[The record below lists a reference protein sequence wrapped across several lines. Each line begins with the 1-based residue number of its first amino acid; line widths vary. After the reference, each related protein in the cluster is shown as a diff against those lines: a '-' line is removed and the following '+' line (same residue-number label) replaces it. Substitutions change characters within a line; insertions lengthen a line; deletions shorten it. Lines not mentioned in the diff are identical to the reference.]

1 MRHLEGTPRNQSSLL
16 PPQIEDYVPSDHP
29 VRVIDAFVD
38 SLDVAGL
45 GFDKAQTAVTGR
57 RPYHPGDLLKL
68 YIYAYLNQTSSTRRL
83 EKECHRNLELMWLLK
98 QLAPDFKTIAN
109 FRKDNGKAIKKV
121 CRHFIIF
128 CKQAGL
134 VSGELVAI
142 DGSKFKAA
150 ASKDQAITRKQLEKQ
165 LGKLDRKIDLYLS
178 QLAQSEADT
187 ETDLNKEKV
196 AEALAYL
203 RSHQAQVQGE
213 LDELDAQGK
222 TQHCRTEPD
231 AKLMRSGREGMVV
244 GYNAQNAVDEKH
256 QLIVHHELT
265 QVGGDNQQLAPIT
278 DATREVLDGDLE
290 RVVADAGYSN
300 GAQVAE
306 IQAKGVK
313 VAVPANRSVNNQG
326 EGELFQKRDFIYLP
340 EQDAY
345 RCPAGELLH
354 HRTFSTKDQLHL
366 YTREGCNRCPL
377 QAKCTRASKRWVSRH
392 FHEASLEQA
401 TFDATPSLMIRRM
414 ATVEPPFATL
424 KRLLNRGR
432 FTCWG
437 LSSASSEYSLGV
449 LSYNLMRAINVLGV
463 KGMLAR
469 LG

>member
-1 MRHLEGTPRNQSSLL
+1 MRHVEGTPRHQSSLL
-16 PPQIEDYVPSDHP
+16 PPQIEDYVPADHP

-38 SLDVAGL
+38 SLDMAGL

-83 EKECHRNLELMWLLK
+83 EKECHRNLEVIWLLK

-109 FRKDNGKAIKKV
+109 FRKDNGRAIKNA
-121 CRHFIIF
+121 CRHFILF
-128 CKQAGL
+128 CRQAGL
-134 VSGELVAI
+134 VSGHLVAI

-165 LGKLDRKIDLYLS
+165 LSKLDLKIDGYLAR
-178 QLAQSEADT
+178 LAATEQECEADL
-187 ETDLNKEKV
+187 DSGKV

-203 RSHQAQVQGE
+203 QSHRAQLQ
-213 LDELDAQGK
+213 DELTSMMESGK

-244 GYNAQNAVDEKH
+244 GYNAQNAVDAQH

-265 QVGGDNQQLAPIT
+265 QASTDNHQLEPIT
-278 DATREVLDGDLE
+278 KATQEVLGDQLQT
-290 RVVADAGYSN
+290 VVADAGYSN
-300 GAQVAE
+300 GAQVSEVLASGIE
-306 IQAKGVK
+306 

-326 EGELFQKRDFIYLP
+326 EGQYFQKSDFRYLP
-340 EQDAY
+340 QEDAY
-345 RCPAGELLH
+345 QCPAGKLLRH
-354 HRTFSTKDQLHL
+354 KTVSSRDRLHL
-366 YTREGCNRCPL
+366 YARSGCGDCPL
-377 QAKCTRASKRWVSRH
+377 QPKCTKADRRWVTRH
-392 FHEASLEQA
+392 FDEEAMNTAQNA
-401 TFDATPSLMIRRM
+401 ATPERMVRRM
-414 ATVEPPFATL
+414 ATVEPTFATL
-424 KRLLNRGR
+424 KRLLNQGR

-437 LSSASSEYSLGV
+437 FESASSEYSLGV

-463 KGMLAR
+463 KRLLAG
-469 LG
+469 LS